1 MSAGVQPMSNSDR
14 DQRLAAK
21 LRENLRRR
29 KAQAKARTAPANE
42 SEQEEGT
49 GTSRTLPTG
58 KKDT

>member
-1 MSAGVQPMSNSDR
+1 MSNSDR

>member
-1 MSAGVQPMSNSDR
+1 MSNSDR

-58 KKDT
+58 KKDN